1 MNFRFNDEGY
11 DLAAYQMEA
20 WEGGTGVDWEFVG
33 SPREDGVVGT
43 LQAWD
48 PVRQEQVWE
57 VVLDGLWN
65 PGTLTTAGDLVF
77 QGRESG
83 HLVAYEAA
91 TGKEAWRFDLG
102 LGISAPPI
110 TYAID
115 GRQYLAL
122 LVGWGGGAAGLAPP
136 VGWNYGAQTRRLVAF
151 SLDGTASLPPQAPRG
166 PVIPIDAPDFG
177 VDLELADEGAA
188 VFGSCAGCHGPGV
201 QSAGM
206 APDLRASGVVLDAGM
221 FADVV
226 REGQR
231 ATLGMPQFPALTDEE
246 LLALRHYI
254 RSVAEADLASGGGDG

>member
-1 MNFRFNDEGY
+1 MNFRFNDEDV
-11 DLAAYQMEA
+11 DLDTYQMVA
-20 WEGGTGVDWEFVG
+20 WEGGTGVAWEFVG
-33 SPREDGVVGT
+33 SSREDGVLGT

-57 VVLDGLWN
+57 VDLDGLWN

-83 HLVAYEAA
+83 HLVAYEAD
-91 TGKEAWRFDLG
+91 TGNELWRFDLG

-110 TYAID
+110 TYSID

-122 LVGWGGGAAGLAPP
+122 LVGWGGGAAGLAQP

-151 SLDGTASLPPQAPRG
+151 SLQGTASLPPQAPRG
-166 PVIPIDAPDFG
+166 AMTPMAAPAFE
-177 VDLELADEGAA
+177 VDSDLAAAGEGL
-188 VFGSCAGCHGPGV
+188 FGSCDGCHGPGV

-206 APDLRASGVVLDAGM
+206 APDLRASGVVLDAGL

-226 REGQR
+226 RGGER
-231 ATLGMPQFPALTDEE
+231 ATRGMPRFSALTDEE
-246 LLALRHYI
+246 LLALRHYV
-254 RSVAEADLASGGGDG
+254 RSVAELDLASIGEGG